1 MEEFNLRYGKTS
13 ISLSSNHGF
22 RAYFELPDCHM
33 HVYPNDTG
41 EIEVH
46 LYFREITRK
55 KYSGVSG
62 ISSIENRETLK
73 KFMDTDG
80 IDLTI
85 TQVTLR
91 PVIIGSKVSGR
102 PNYVHGGL
110 TFQATFTIDKGH
122 ADMRELIEHKKRIRK
137 GFLAFIDSLL
147 PVDPLV
153 QEKITKKVMDRYNA
167 RYENSYVIDD
177 LPF

>member
-1 MEEFNLRYGKTS
+1 MEEFNLRYKKTHV
-13 ISLSSNHGF
+13 SLSSTHGF
-22 RAYFELPDCHM
+22 RAYFDLPDCHM
-33 HVYPNDTG
+33 HVHPNDTG

-46 LYFREITRK
+46 LYFREIIRK

-73 KFMDTDG
+73 KFIDTDG

-85 TQVTLR
+85 TEVYLR
-91 PVIIGSKVSGR
+91 SVAIGSKVSGR

-110 TFQATFTIDKGH
+110 TFQAIFTVENGY
-122 ADMRELIEHKKRIRK
+122 ADMKDLINYKNRIRK
-137 GFLAFIDSLL
+137 GFIAFINSLL
-147 PVDPLV
+147 PVDPLI
-153 QEKITKKVMDRYNA
+153 QEKVTKKVMDRYNA